1 MNNAN
6 NLTFLPHWLVSE
18 QWHTVP
24 IAMDDANSLINP
36 SLHDAEL
43 LGLIQVDKHRHIFL
57 FVQPESGN
65 RIALVLQGVVL
76 LRADNFCQGNIVL
89 DVAIE
94 TGDQT
99 DFLSIKNSLR
109 YLHRLA
115 DIKVEKTLLTAES
128 VIDKQLVKIQS
139 GEFLILT
146 ISPSYGC
153 ELIALCERI
162 EAFVMS

>member
-1 MNNAN
+1 MNSAN
-6 NLTFLPHWLVSE
+6 NFIFLPHWLASE
-18 QWHTVP
+18 QWRTTP
-24 IAMDDANSLINP
+24 IVMDDANSLINP

-43 LGLIQVDKHRHIFL
+43 LGLIQVDKHQHVFL
-57 FVQPESGN
+57 FVQPGSGN

-89 DVAIE
+89 DVAVEI
-94 TGDQT
+94 GDQT
-99 DFLSIKNSLR
+99 DLLSIKNSLK

-115 DIKVEKTLLTAES
+115 DIKAEKALLAAGS

-153 ELIALCERI
+153 ELVALCERI